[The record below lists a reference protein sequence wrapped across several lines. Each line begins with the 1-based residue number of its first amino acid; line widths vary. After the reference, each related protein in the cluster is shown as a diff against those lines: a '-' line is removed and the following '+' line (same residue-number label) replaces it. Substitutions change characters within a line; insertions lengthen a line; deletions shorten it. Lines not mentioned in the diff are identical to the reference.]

1 MHQLTKWTHSTVD
14 RSKHKNCKRQHKIEN
29 SLKIT
34 FFKQKQVW
42 RRKKREHIKTIPFP
56 SIRTCTNSF
65 FFYHSVYFHLI
76 KIQWKRLSHRAD
88 STLARIFLLGTLASL
103 LLVEKRLPIVHM
115 CKCRVHNASNWR
127 ICPLIYEHRTSPMLI
142 VCGVYRFNEMAIT
155 FTGYFKSDSNMQKR

>member
-1 MHQLTKWTHSTVD
+1 MTKKKKGAHKNYSF
-14 RSKHKNCKRQHKIEN
+14 SKHKDMHK
-29 SLKIT
+29 L
-34 FFKQKQVW
+34 
-42 RRKKREHIKTIPFP
+42 
-56 SIRTCTNSF
+56 F

-155 FTGYFKSDSNMQKR
+155 FTGNFKSDSNMQKR

>member
-14 RSKHKNCKRQHKIEN
+14 RSEHKNCKRQHKIEN

-88 STLARIFLLGTLASL
+88 STLARIFLWVHWHRYSWWKNGCPSSICANAECTMQAIGEFVLWSTNTEHHPCSL
-103 LLVEKRLPIVHM
+103 CVE
-115 CKCRVHNASNWR
+115 
-127 ICPLIYEHRTSPMLI
+127 
-142 VCGVYRFNEMAIT
+142 YRFNEMAIT
-155 FTGYFKSDSNMQKR
+155 FTGNFKSDSNMQKR